1 VIWIIVFGQYVKTSL
16 IISTYNRE
24 DALDLVLRS
33 VSALKVYPH
42 EVIIADDGSGP
53 KTAELIHEH
62 QKSFPISLIH
72 CHHEDKGF
80 RLSHIRNK
88 ATAMSSGDHLIFIDG
103 DMLVH
108 PYFVHDHRM
117 HAREGLFIQGSRV
130 LLHKETTLSSI
141 QNGVHDFS
149 PFSRGITNRFNA
161 LRIPIL
167 SPIVSSWMS
176 KQHHHGV
183 RGCNMSFMKN
193 DLIKVNGFNEAFIGW
208 GREDSECVI
217 RLLHSGI
224 RRFNLRLGGI
234 AYHLWHTEHINPD
247 LLERNNVELE
257 KAISEHRMRCMEGL
271 QNHVFKQV
279 HS

>member
-1 VIWIIVFGQYVKTSL
+1 VRTSL

-24 DALDLVLRS
+24 DALDLVLKS
-33 VSALKVYPH
+33 VSALKVHPH

-53 KTAELIHEH
+53 KTAELIHRH

-72 CHHEDKGF
+72 CHQEDKGF

-88 ATAMSSGDHLIFIDG
+88 ATALSSGDHLIFIDG

-108 PYFVHDHRM
+108 PYFVHDHRI

-141 QNGVHDFS
+141 QHGIHRYS
-149 PFSRGITNRFNA
+149 PFSKGITNRFNA
-161 LRIPIL
+161 LRIPFL
-167 SPIVSSWMS
+167 SPIISSWMT
-176 KQHHHGV
+176 KQHHHSV
-183 RGCNMSFMKN
+183 RGCNMSFMRN

-217 RLLHSGI
+217 RLLQAGI
-224 RRFNLRLGGI
+224 QRFNLRLGAI
-234 AYHLWHTEHINPD
+234 AYHLWHKENINNE
-247 LLERNNVELE
+247 LLHKNNEELRL
-257 KAISEHRMRCMEGL
+257 AIEEHRIWCAEGL
-271 QNHVFKQV
+271 QNHM
-279 HS
+279 SI